1 MNRKQI
7 FKIQLLSTLFIAV
20 VLIFS
25 VMIYSHQNSDL
36 LLRISCFFIIAEL
49 TWILFSWNKLAGGIF
64 NPYGMF
70 ISMVALTHGAVPL
83 LTLLSVSPNYQ
94 GYTYNWV
101 SSIPVQAVV
110 TGYFLIALSCSL
122 VHIGA
127 CYAPNNPLFLSGKHR
142 SSVKIVG
149 WVLIILSIIPFLL
162 TIKIILSSAS
172 NIGYLAYF
180 ESYNI
185 NTWLLNG
192 SLFLPV
198 GAYFLFASQIRLNVS
213 KITSTVLIFAYSLAY
228 LMIGSRNKAILNLV
242 ILVWLNQMIGIK
254 IPRWILLSFAIAILI
269 MAPILAVIRMA
280 PDIHLADAWAFFGG
294 ISGLNDI
301 IIASLSQLGIYS
313 NIVTT
318 TVATFPNSM
327 DFNWGRSYLNAVYF
341 VIPNFFLPRG
351 EHFGLDL
358 STVTWL
364 ADSYYSEL
372 AQKGLG
378 FGTGFSFIAEAYE
391 SFGWV
396 GIPFIMPVVGYF
408 VGYLSNSTKSRKPLA
423 LAFTASIL
431 RPLLF
436 YPRDALY
443 SLSRGIMWYGIV
455 PVALVYLI
463 SSFRRKKTRRIA
475 HLSG

>member
-1 MNRKQI
+1 MNRKQV
-7 FKIQLLSTLFIAV
+7 FNIQLLSTIFITI

-25 VMIYSHQNSDL
+25 VLIYSQLDSDL
-36 LLRISCFFIIAEL
+36 LLKISSFIIIAEL
-49 TWILFSWNKLAGGIF
+49 AWILFSWNRLAGGLF

-70 ISMVALTHGAVPL
+70 VSMVALTHGSVPL

-101 SSIPVQAVV
+101 SSIPVQAVI
-110 TGYFLIALSCSL
+110 TGYFLIALSCSF
-122 VHIGA
+122 VHMGA
-127 CYAPNNPLFLSGKHR
+127 CYAPNIPVFLSDKHR
-142 SSVKIVG
+142 SSVQIVG
-149 WVLIILSIIPFLL
+149 WILITLFIIPFIL
-162 TIKIILSSAS
+162 TAKILLSSAS

-198 GAYFLFASQIRLNVS
+198 GAYFLFASQIRFNIS
-213 KITSTVLIFAYSLAY
+213 IITSTVLIFSYSFTY
-228 LMIGSRNKAILNLV
+228 LIIGSRNKFIFNIVVLA
-242 ILVWLNQMIGIK
+242 WLNQMIGIK
-254 IPRWILLSFAIAILI
+254 IPRWILLCCAIAILI
-269 MAPILAVIRMA
+269 MAPILAVFRMS
-280 PDIHLADAWAFFGG
+280 PDIQLSYAWAIFD
-294 ISGLNDI
+294 GLGDI
-301 IIASLSQLGIYS
+301 IVFSLSQLGIYS
-313 NIVTT
+313 SIVTT

-351 EHFGLDL
+351 EQFGLDL
-358 STVTWL
+358 STVRWL

-372 AQKGLG
+372 VQKGIG

-408 VGYLSNSTKSRKPLA
+408 VGYLSNSTKSGEPLV

-431 RPLLF
+431 LPLLF
-436 YPRDALY
+436 YPRDSLY
-443 SLSRGIMWYGIV
+443 SLSRGIVWYGVV

-463 SSFRRKKTRRIA
+463 STFRRKNTA
-475 HLSG
+475 